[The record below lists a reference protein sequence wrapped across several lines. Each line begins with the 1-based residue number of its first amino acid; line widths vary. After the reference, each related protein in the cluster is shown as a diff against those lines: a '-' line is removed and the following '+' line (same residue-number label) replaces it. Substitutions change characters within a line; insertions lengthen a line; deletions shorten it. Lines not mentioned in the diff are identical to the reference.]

1 MIGGEKRAIMSTR
14 HPALSLRSAP
24 ELLRARPEVVDQWL
38 AEARLKTAVYCLLFI
53 AAGAGA
59 YGAAMGW
66 WRSPLQAVYTGLKLP
81 LAIIGTTF
89 GNALL
94 NAMLAPLLGLNFT
107 FRQSQM
113 AILLSFTITAI
124 VLGGFSPLAA
134 FVVFNTPPLT
144 LATTRIS
151 PEYGFLQLALVVF
164 VATAGVT
171 GTVKLFP
178 WLRRWTNSRGVSLR
192 VLFAWLAVNL
202 LLGSQVCWV
211 LRPFL
216 WDPNRP
222 EEFIGPDGL
231 SGSFFETVFEA
242 LRRLIVN

>member
-1 MIGGEKRAIMSTR
+1 MNPPVT
-14 HPALSLRSAP
+14 SLTLHSAP
-24 ELLRARPEVVDQWL
+24 ELLRAQPGVIEHWL
-38 AEARLKTAVYCLLFI
+38 AEARFRTAGYCILFI
-53 AAGAGA
+53 AVGAGA

-66 WRSPLQAVYTGLKLP
+66 WRSPVQAFYTGLKLP
-81 LAIIGTTF
+81 LAILGTTF

-94 NAMLAPLLGLNFT
+94 NAMLAPLLGLNFN

-134 FVVFNTPPLT
+134 FVVWNTPPLT

-178 WLRRWTNSRGVSLR
+178 WLRRWTNSLGVSLR
-192 VLFAWLAVNL
+192 VFFAWLAVNL
-202 LLGSQVCWV
+202 LLGSQICWV

-222 EEFIGPDGL
+222 EEFIGPEGL

>member
-1 MIGGEKRAIMSTR
+1 MSP
-14 HPALSLRSAP
+14 PATSLTLRSAP
-24 ELLRARPEVVDQWL
+24 ELLRARPGVIAQWL
-38 AEARLKTAVYCLLFI
+38 GEARFKTAAYCIVFI
-53 AAGAGA
+53 ALGAGA
-59 YGAAMGW
+59 YGVGMGW
-66 WRSPLQAVYTGLKLP
+66 WRSPLQACYTGLKLP
-81 LAIIGTTF
+81 LALLGTAA

-94 NAMLAPLLGLNFT
+94 NGMLAPLLGLNFT

-134 FVVFNTPPLT
+134 FVVWNTPSLT
-144 LATTRIS
+144 LVTTRVS

-178 WLRRWTNSRGVSLR
+178 WLRRWTNSLGVSLR

-202 LLGSQVCWV
+202 LLGSQICWV

-216 WDPNRP
+216 WDPSRP
-222 EEFIGPDGL
+222 EEFIGPEGL

-242 LRRLIVN
+242 LRRLVM

>member
-1 MIGGEKRAIMSTR
+1 MHEKTPS
-14 HPALSLRSAP
+14 LSLRCVP
-24 ELLRARPEVVDQWL
+24 ELLRAEPGVIARWL
-38 AEARLKTAVYCLLFI
+38 GEARLGTAGYCILFI
-53 AAGAGA
+53 AVGAGA
-59 YGAAMGW
+59 YGAAMGS
-66 WRSPLQAVYTGLKLP
+66 WRSPTQAIYTSLKLP
-81 LAIIGTTF
+81 LALLGTTF

-94 NAMLAPLLGLNFT
+94 NGMLAPLLGLNFT

-144 LATTRIS
+144 LATTRVS
-151 PEYGFLQLALVVF
+151 PEYGFLQLTLTVF
-164 VATAGVT
+164 VATAGII
-171 GTVKLFP
+171 GTVKLLP
-178 WLRRWTNSRGVSLR
+178 WLRRWTNSLGVSLR

-202 LLGSQVCWV
+202 LLGSQICWV

-222 EEFIGPDGL
+222 EEFIGPEGL
-231 SGSFFETVFEA
+231 SGSFFETLFEA
-242 LRRLIVN
+242 LRRLLVN

>member
-1 MIGGEKRAIMSTR
+1 MPSNY
-14 HPALSLRSAP
+14 PALNLRSAP
-24 ELLRARPEVVDQWL
+24 DLLRAHPEIVDHWL
-38 AEARLKTAVYCLLFI
+38 AAAQLRTALYCVTFI
-53 AAGAGA
+53 AIGAGA

-66 WRSPLQAVYTGLKLP
+66 WRSPEQALYTGLKLP
-81 LAIIGTTF
+81 LAILGTTI
-89 GNALL
+89 GNALI
-94 NAMLAPLLGLNFT
+94 NAMLAPLLGLNFS

-144 LATTRIS
+144 LATTEGS
-151 PEYGFLQLALVVF
+151 PEYRLLQLTITLF

-178 WLRRWTNSRGVSLR
+178 WLRRWTNSLRVSLR
-192 VLFAWLAVNL
+192 VLLAWLAVNL
-202 LLGSQVCWV
+202 LLGSQICWV

-222 EEFIGPDGL
+222 EEFIGPEGL
-231 SGSFFETVFEA
+231 NGSFFETVLEA
-242 LRRLIVN
+242 LRQLLLSVTS

>member
-1 MIGGEKRAIMSTR
+1 MTAKAPIPPLT
-14 HPALSLRSAP
+14 LRSAP
-24 ELLRARPEVVDQWL
+24 ELLRARTDVVDLWL
-38 AEARLKTAVYCLLFI
+38 TEARPQTALCCVAFI
-53 AAGAGA
+53 AIGAGA

-81 LAIIGTTF
+81 LAILGTTL

-94 NAMLAPLLGLNFT
+94 NAMVAPLLGLNFT

-134 FVVFNTPPLT
+134 FIVFNTPPLT
-144 LATTRIS
+144 LATTSIS
-151 PEYGFLQLALVVF
+151 PEYGFLQLTLTAF
-164 VATAGVT
+164 VATAGII
-171 GTVKLFP
+171 GTVKLLP
-178 WLRRWTNSRGVSLR
+178 WLRRWTNNLGVSLR

-202 LLGSQVCWV
+202 LLGSQICWV

-222 EEFIGPDGL
+222 AEFVGPDGL
-231 SGSFFETVFEA
+231 HGSFFETVFEA
-242 LRRLIVN
+242 LGRLIITRTH

>member
-1 MIGGEKRAIMSTR
+1 MQQMKFDASI
-14 HPALSLRSAP
+14 PALTLRSAP
-24 ELLRARPEVVDQWL
+24 ELLRARAEVVDYWL
-38 AEARLKTAVYCLLFI
+38 AEARLRTGLYCVVFI
-53 AAGAGA
+53 VVGAGA

-66 WRSPLQAVYTGLKLP
+66 WRSPLQALYTALKLP
-81 LAIIGTTF
+81 LAILGTTF

-134 FVVFNTPPLT
+134 FVVFHTPPLT
-144 LATTRIS
+144 LATTRVS
-151 PEYGFLQLALVVF
+151 PEYGFLQLTLTAF
-164 VATAGVT
+164 VATAGVI
-171 GTVKLFP
+171 GTVKLLP
-178 WLRRWTNSRGVSLR
+178 WLRRWTKDLGVSLR

-202 LLGSQVCWV
+202 LLGSQICWV

-216 WDPNRP
+216 WDSNRP
-222 EEFIGPDGL
+222 EEFIGPERFN
-231 SGSFFETVFEA
+231 GSFYETLFEA
-242 LRRLIVN
+242 LRRLIVH

>member
-1 MIGGEKRAIMSTR
+1 MNA
-14 HPALSLRSAP
+14 HPTALSLRSAP
-24 ELLRARPEVVDQWL
+24 ELLRAEPGVIAQWL
-38 AEARLKTAVYCLLFI
+38 GEARFKTAAYCIVFI
-53 AAGAGA
+53 AVGAGA
-59 YGAAMGW
+59 YGVAMGW
-66 WRSPLQAVYTGLKLP
+66 WRSPVQAFYTGLKLP
-81 LAIIGTTF
+81 LALLGTTL

-94 NAMLAPLLGLNFT
+94 NGMLAPLLGLNFT
-107 FRQSQM
+107 FRQSLM
-113 AILLSFTITAI
+113 AVLLSFTITAI
-124 VLGGFSPLAA
+124 MLGGFSPIAA
-134 FVVFNTPPLT
+134 FVVWNTPALT

-151 PEYGFLQLALVVF
+151 SEYGFLQLVLVVF

-178 WLRRWTNSRGVSLR
+178 WLRRWTNNLGVSLR

-202 LLGSQVCWV
+202 LLGSQICWV

-222 EEFIGPDGL
+222 EEFIGPEGL

-242 LRRLIVN
+242 LRRLMF

>member
-1 MIGGEKRAIMSTR
+1 MIMPPSIPPLT
-14 HPALSLRSAP
+14 LRSAP
-24 ELLRARPEVVDQWL
+24 ELLRARAEVVDHWL
-38 AEARLKTAVYCLLFI
+38 AEARLRTALCCITFI
-53 AAGAGA
+53 AIGAGA

-66 WRSPLQAVYTGLKLP
+66 WRSPVQAVYTGLKLP
-81 LAIIGTTF
+81 LAILGTTA

-134 FVVFNTPPLT
+134 FVVWNTPPLT
-144 LATTRIS
+144 LATTRVAL
-151 PEYGFLQLALVVF
+151 EYGFLQLTLTVF
-164 VATAGVT
+164 VATAGVI
-171 GTVKLFP
+171 GTVKLLP
-178 WLRRWTNSRGVSLR
+178 WLRRWTNSMGVSLR

-202 LLGSQVCWV
+202 LLGSQICWV

-222 EEFIGPDGL
+222 EEFIGPEGL
-231 SGSFFETVFEA
+231 NGSFFETVFEA
-242 LRRLIVN
+242 VRRLVAS